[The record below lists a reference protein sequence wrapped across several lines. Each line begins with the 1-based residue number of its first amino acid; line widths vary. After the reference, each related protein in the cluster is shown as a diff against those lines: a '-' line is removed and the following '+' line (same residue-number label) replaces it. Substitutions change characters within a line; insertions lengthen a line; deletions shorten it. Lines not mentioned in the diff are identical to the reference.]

1 MAARSAQS
9 NQSWHRRWRSV
20 ALVEDASLSGRLM
33 QQCPLVLRSNFEL
46 PSGRSFD
53 PRSGPLSRAYL
64 DGVWGFHLRP
74 APGGRTRLVARTRG
88 RSRPQPF
95 MGAFSLLLGEPLHFI
110 MQTRQF
116 YNLRTRVAAEV

>member
-1 MAARSAQS
+1 M
-9 NQSWHRRWRSV
+9 
-20 ALVEDASLSGRLM
+20 ALVEDASLSGRQM

-95 MGAFSLLLGEPLHFI
+95 MGAVSLLLGEPLHFI